1 MHRIS
6 AALAGLAVV
15 VTAGCGTAQTTTPRH
30 PVPVHPT
37 SLHCQHVNDV
47 IGNADNGKTFC
58 VRVGNQVG
66 IILRSTQKDL
76 WLEPLASGGV
86 MKGVPNGALSLVV
99 GATGA
104 WYQATRPGRAVL
116 TSVRPPCRDAI
127 SAGQYRLRS
136 CPARDGFKV
145 TIIVLG

>member
-6 AALAGLAVV
+6 AALAALAVAM
-15 VTAGCGTAQTTTPRH
+15 TASCGTAQATP
-30 PVPVHPT
+30 PSHPT
-37 SLHCQHVNDV
+37 PPHCPRATSV

-58 VRVGNQVG
+58 VRVGDQVG
-66 IILRSTQKDL
+66 VILHGPQQDL

-86 MKGVPNGALSLVV
+86 MKGVPNGALSLVA

-104 WYQATRPGRAVL
+104 WYQATRPGRAVV
-116 TSVRPPCRDAI
+116 TSVRPPCRDAV

-136 CPARDGFKV
+136 CPARDGFSV